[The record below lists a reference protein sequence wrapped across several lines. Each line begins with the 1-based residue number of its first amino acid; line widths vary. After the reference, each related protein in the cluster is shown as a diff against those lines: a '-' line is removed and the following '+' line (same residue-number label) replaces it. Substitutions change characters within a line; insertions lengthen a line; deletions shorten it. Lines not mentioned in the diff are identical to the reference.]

1 MRWLPRMSGLCVA
14 ALLCGCEPTTP
25 LTRAGA
31 TSPSDSIRLVP
42 LRNAR
47 LVYPPEAEKAGIQGR
62 VTLDCAVTSEGATEN
77 CRVVHGADPSL
88 DAAALSFVQAW
99 RFQPVLRDGVPT
111 RIEHRDFS
119 ITFAIRPRGIRQ
131 RLALDCA
138 IDQAG
143 RVGACTQAP
152 GTPTPDARLLSGLDK
167 LLPGLPASPTVRNG
181 ETVADP
187 HRRVTALLLGGF
199 PAKATMTTIALLS
212 CETLPEGTGALATAD
227 CTNVETI
234 SRAPTS
240 GRPLALAVFVT
251 GLKLPV
257 QETGDFS
264 AP

>member
-1 MRWLPRMSGLCVA
+1 MRWRAMIGGLCLS
-14 ALLCGCEPTTP
+14 ALLCGCEQTAP
-25 LTRAGA
+25 LVRAPA
-31 TSPSDSIRLVP
+31 TAQGDSVRLVP

-62 VTLDCAVTSEGATEN
+62 VTLDCAVDTEGATEN

-88 DAAALSFVQAW
+88 DAAALSFVRAS

-111 RIEHRDFS
+111 RIEHYAFA
-119 ITFAIRPRGIRQ
+119 INFAIRPRGIRQ
-131 RLALDCA
+131 QFVFECA
-138 IDQAG
+138 VDQAG
-143 RVGACTQAP
+143 RVGVCTPPAAIPAP
-152 GTPTPDARLLSGLDK
+152 VTQMVQGLDK
-167 LLPGLPASPTVRNG
+167 LLTGLPASPSVRNG
-181 ETVADP
+181 ETVTDP

-212 CETLPEGTGALATAD
+212 CETLPQGAGALATAD